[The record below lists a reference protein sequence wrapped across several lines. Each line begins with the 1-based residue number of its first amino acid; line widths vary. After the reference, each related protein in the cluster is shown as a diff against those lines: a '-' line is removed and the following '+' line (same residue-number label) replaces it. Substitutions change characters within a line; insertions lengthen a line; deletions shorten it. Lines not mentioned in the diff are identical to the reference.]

1 MALPVLNAPTHEL
14 TLTSNGETIKFRPFL
29 VKEEKLLLMALES
42 NDDDEMMRA
51 MKQLIKNCVLSD
63 IDIEKIPLFD
73 VQYIFLQIR
82 CQSVGEEITL
92 RFKHPDD
99 KNSKGEKCE
108 HIQDVKINLKEIK
121 PEAREGHTTKID
133 LSPDIGVVMSY
144 PNIDM
149 MKSFSASEGNT
160 EVALELIFD
169 IIIQNIE
176 MIYQGD
182 EVFYTENHSKDE
194 MRDFLNSLN
203 SMQFNH
209 IREFFQTMPYL
220 RHEFEYT
227 CDKCGC
233 KENINLNGVEDFFA

>member
-108 HIQDVKINLKEIK
+108 HIQDVKINLSL
-121 PEAREGHTTKID
+121 GSHC
-133 LSPDIGVVMSY
+133 
-144 PNIDM
+144 
-149 MKSFSASEGNT
+149 
-160 EVALELIFD
+160 
-169 IIIQNIE
+169 
-176 MIYQGD
+176 
-182 EVFYTENHSKDE
+182 
-194 MRDFLNSLN
+194 FL
-203 SMQFNH
+203 
-209 IREFFQTMPYL
+209 
-220 RHEFEYT
+220 
-227 CDKCGC
+227 
-233 KENINLNGVEDFFA
+233 

>member
-1 MALPVLNAPTHEL
+1 MKL
-14 TLTSNGETIKFRPFL
+14 FL
-29 VKEEKLLLMALES
+29 
-42 NDDDEMMRA
+42 
-51 MKQLIKNCVLSD
+51 
-63 IDIEKIPLFD
+63 
-73 VQYIFLQIR
+73 LQ
-82 CQSVGEEITL
+82 EY
-92 RFKHPDD
+92 K
-99 KNSKGEKCE
+99 
-108 HIQDVKINLKEIK
+108 
-121 PEAREGHTTKID
+121 
-133 LSPDIGVVMSY
+133 
-144 PNIDM
+144 
-149 MKSFSASEGNT
+149 
-160 EVALELIFD
+160 VALELIFD

-233 KENINLNGVEDFFA
+233 KENINIKGRRFSHKPVSRKSSKSLCD